1 MTEEYAVGDITKL
14 LKGQAADTKEI
25 EDFFGSKQSED
36 IVERKPKDGVAKKKE
51 HKPKNDKRSQKR
63 KREEAIKENE
73 SDNESEDEE
82 DDKHRRSYDDIRTPH
97 DVLDEDDD
105 EDERPG
111 KRAKTSE
118 REWQK
123 DTEKMARTV
132 FVGNFPIRNKTLK
145 VCYDNMHNSNPLAST
160 ETVKTHF
167 QTIWRCR
174 NSSYAFCGCKRF

>member
-1 MTEEYAVGDITKL
+1 MTEDYAVGDITKL
-14 LKGQAADTKEI
+14 LKGEAADTKEI

-36 IVERKPKDGVAKKKE
+36 IVERKPKDGITKKKRE

-63 KREEAIKENE
+63 KREEAITEKE

-82 DDKHRRSYDDIRTPH
+82 DDKYKRSYDDIRTPH
-97 DVLDEDDD
+97 DVLDEDDDD

-145 VCYDNMHNSNPLAST
+145 VCYLKTHSNQLAST
-160 ETVKTHF
+160 KTVKTHF
-167 QTIWRCR
+167 QTIWWCG
-174 NSSYAFCGCKRF
+174 NCSYALCSR